1 MPGEF
6 SPARAR
12 NGAGFFVSLLAGLL
26 IGCASFPDTTDEA
39 QWKRYHYTE
48 PEMGTVFELTYYA
61 PDDATAERAGRAA
74 FDRVEALNA
83 IFSDYEPESELRRL
97 CQQPA
102 GTHVK
107 LSTEL
112 FNVLQHSQRVAVES
126 GGAFDVTVGPCI
138 QLWRQARRQRA
149 LPAPA
154 RLAEARALM
163 GFEKL
168 ELNATARTAV
178 LKTPGMRLDLG
189 GIAKG
194 YAADA
199 ALAVLRQHGIR
210 RALVA
215 ASGDLAV
222 GDPPPGKTGWTIGMM
237 SFTSDKPDRTAVLR
251 NCGVSTSGDTQQFL
265 VIDGVRYSHI
275 IDPRT
280 GQALTQ
286 RISVTIIAPDAT
298 TSDVLATAVCVLG
311 AEKGIQVLRKF
322 NDIHTRAVSMREG
335 KPVETVS
342 ESFPKNSK

>member
-1 MPGEF
+1 MGTQFRIVLFAPDINAAKRAAAAAF
-6 SPARAR
+6 SRVAGLDRMMTDYDPQSELLQLSRATLGQPVPLSR
-12 NGAGFFVSLLAGLL
+12 DLFTALHRAHELAQFCNGAVD
-26 IGCASFPDTTDEA
+26 P
-39 QWKRYHYTE
+39 
-48 PEMGTVFELTYYA
+48 
-61 PDDATAERAGRAA
+61 
-74 FDRVEALNA
+74 
-83 IFSDYEPESELRRL
+83 
-97 CQQPA
+97 
-102 GTHVK
+102 
-107 LSTEL
+107 
-112 FNVLQHSQRVAVES
+112 
-126 GGAFDVTVGPCI
+126 TVGPYVQI
-138 QLWRQARRQRA
+138 WRRARRQRE
-149 LPAPA
+149 LPAP
-154 RLAEARALM
+154 
-163 GFEKL
+163 EKIIEVAPAVGWTKL
-168 ELNATARTAV
+168 TLNTEKQTATLHV
-178 LKTPGMRLDLG
+178 QNMRLDLG

-222 GDPPPGKTGWTIGMM
+222 GDPPPGKTGWSIGMM

-322 NDIHTRAVSMREG
+322 NGVHTRAVELRDG
-335 KPVETVS
+335 KPLETLS
-342 ESFPKNSK
+342 TGFPKNSK